1 MFASNL
7 CLVVL
12 IWCQVSNFSAAV
24 NEEPPAEDEVTLR
37 SRTLST
43 IPRNRLTDHSPA
55 AKWGTEIKGDTS
67 SGQDAA
73 SDYQFHQE
81 KLIEELKDYKFVFP
95 HVLSGKRKRSVVT
108 LSQRIYR
115 NHITISVEL
124 EGEDIKLDLSRNN
137 LLLPRGFQVSYY
149 DSNGTLVT
157 EKDTELY
164 RCCYGGSVRRFPG
177 SQVSASICS
186 GLSALIVFSNRSYII
201 EHLAGDKHGRHLL
214 YRPEDLPPGPSS
226 CGVKNTS
233 PEFTLTDHL
242 LRSRRIKRDLLQD
255 TRHLEL
261 VLVTDNAMY
270 QHLRND
276 RAAVVRRLVNIA
288 NVMDLYY
295 RPYNIRIALIGVEVW
310 TRDQVTV
317 DESAKDTMDRF
328 LKWRRENLLPRMH
341 NDNAHLI
348 TNIYFSHGL
357 SGLASF
363 GGVCSAEKSGGVSSD
378 TRTSFLIVAVTLTH
392 ELGHNLGLAHD
403 SPSRNCV
410 CHDVSGSCIMDP
422 TQRFPLPTTF
432 STCSN
437 DDLLRSLLI
446 GRGSCLYNL
455 PNLHKLL
462 GGSKCG
468 NLYVERGEECDCGTP
483 AECSDSCCEPS
494 NCKFKPGAK
503 CTSTGACCQDC
514 KFLPAATI
522 CRPPRGECDLPEFCR
537 GNSSDCPVNV
547 FLKDGHTC
555 SSENLYCNDGICQ
568 SADKQCQEI
577 WGEGAT
583 SAEPLCY
590 AVTNQAGNKFGN
602 CGEDENHRYKAC
614 SNADAQC
621 GKIQCKGGRA
631 TPVRGGQVSIL
642 NSQFTVQG
650 KIFVCRATF
659 SSLPD
664 SSFPD
669 LIQQGTKCG
678 QNEACYNAQCQD
690 VSVFQVAQCDITC
703 NNNGVCNS
711 NDNCHCQ
718 DGWAPPF
725 CNSPGPGGS
734 IDSGPMNHTETGGHF
749 SYLLSCL
756 SRLGCGHRWLHQ
768 QFFAN
773 S

>member
-73 SDYQFHQE
+73 SGYQSHQE

-95 HVLSGKRKRSVVT
+95 HVLSGNWKWSVVT

-115 NHITISVEL
+115 NYITISVEL

-137 LLLPRGFQVSYY
+137 LIFPRGLQVSYY

-157 EKDTELY
+157 EKDTKHY

-233 PEFTLTDHL
+233 PEFTLIDHL

-270 QHLRND
+270 QQLGSDRN
-276 RAAVVRRLVNIA
+276 AVVQRMVNVA
-288 NVMDLYY
+288 HTMDLYY
-295 RPYNIRIALIGVEVW
+295 RAYNIRIALIGVEVW

-348 TNIYFSHGL
+348 TAVSFTDDL
-357 SGLASF
+357 SGLAMF
-363 GGVCSAEKSGGVSSD
+363 GGICSIENSGGVSSD
-378 TRTSFLIVAVTLTH
+378 TKRSFLAVAATLTH
-392 ELGHNLGLAHD
+392 EIGHNLGMSHD
-403 SPSRNCV
+403 SPSRNCI
-410 CHDVSGSCIMDP
+410 CYDASGGCLMEEI
-422 TQRFPLPTTF
+422 QRFPLPTTF

-468 NLYVERGEECDCGTP
+468 NLYVERGEECDCGKP
-483 AECSDSCCEPS
+483 AECLDSCCEPTT
-494 NCKFKPGAK
+494 CKFKPGAK
-503 CTSTGACCQDC
+503 CASTGACCQDC

-522 CRPPRGECDLPEFCR
+522 CRPSRGECDLPEFCR
-537 GNSSDCPVNV
+537 GNFSDCPVNV

-555 SSENLYCNDGICQ
+555 SNGNLYCSDGICQ

-583 SAEPLCY
+583 SAESMCY
-590 AVTNQAGNKFGN
+590 KVVNRAGNELGN
-602 CGEDENHRYKAC
+602 CGMDEIHNYKPCKYEDIL
-614 SNADAQC
+614 C
-621 GKIQCKGGRA
+621 GKLQCRSGRESTIREA
-631 TPVRGGQVSIL
+631 NVDVFKL
-642 NSQFTVQG
+642 NFEFMDRRVE
-650 KIFVCRATF
+650 CRTMTSKLLDAN
-659 SSLPD
+659 
-664 SSFPD
+664 FPD
-669 LIQQGTKCG
+669 LVHQGTKC
-678 QNEACYNAQCQD
+678 QANKRTAYD
-690 VSVFQVAQCDITC
+690 V
-703 NNNGVCNS
+703 
-711 NDNCHCQ
+711 
-718 DGWAPPF
+718 
-725 CNSPGPGGS
+725 
-734 IDSGPMNHTETGGHF
+734 
-749 SYLLSCL
+749 
-756 SRLGCGHRWLHQ
+756 
-768 QFFAN
+768 
-773 S
+773 